1 MEKRRDVFHAISD
14 PTRREII
21 GMISVHS
28 LTVNAIAERFKTNR
42 STVSEHVK
50 ILYECGLLWVE
61 QRGRERYCNARLEKL
76 ADVESWVTQYRK
88 HWHASLDS
96 LESFLDKNAASKG
109 KKTKKKR

>member
-14 PTRREII
+14 PTRRQII
-21 GMISVHS
+21 GLISINP

-50 ILYECGLLWVE
+50 ILYECGLVWVE

-76 ADVESWVTQYRK
+76 SKVETWVTQYKK

-96 LESFLDKNAASKG
+96 LEHFLDKKVVS
-109 KKTKKKR
+109 KKKAKKR